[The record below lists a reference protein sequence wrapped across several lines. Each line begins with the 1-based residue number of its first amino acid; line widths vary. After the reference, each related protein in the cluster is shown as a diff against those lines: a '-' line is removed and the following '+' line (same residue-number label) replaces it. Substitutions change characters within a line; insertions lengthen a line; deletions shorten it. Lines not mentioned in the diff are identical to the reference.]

1 LCQCVIIVPALT
13 IHQGRRDI
21 AITRALGATR
31 ADVFRQITV
40 EAAALAGLGVI
51 CGWVLGHGLIA
62 LSASHV
68 MSKFGIY
75 PNAWQVH
82 PVEVGIAASVWALG
96 ILAGLLPAAIAY
108 RLPVADT
115 LAKE

>member
-40 EAAALAGLGVI
+40 EAAALGT
-51 CGWVLGHGLIA
+51 
-62 LSASHV
+62 
-68 MSKFGIY
+68 
-75 PNAWQVH
+75 
-82 PVEVGIAASVWALG
+82 
-96 ILAGLLPAAIAY
+96 LAGLLPAAIAY